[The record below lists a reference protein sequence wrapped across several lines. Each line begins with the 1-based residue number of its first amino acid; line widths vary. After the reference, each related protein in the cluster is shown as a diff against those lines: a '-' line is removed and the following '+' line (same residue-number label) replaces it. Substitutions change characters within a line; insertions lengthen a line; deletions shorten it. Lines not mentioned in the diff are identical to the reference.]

1 MSLQR
6 LYREWPVVSKKEKN
20 KTVIQTVSVVIFM
33 GAMAW
38 ASVPFY
44 DWFCRVTGFGGI
56 TQVAEGGSDT
66 VLSETMKVRFDA
78 SLERNMPWEFKPAQR
93 EMEIQIGATGLAFY
107 EAYNPTDRPV
117 AGTASYNV
125 TPYEAGGF
133 FSKIDC
139 FCFEEQILMPGERVQ
154 MPVTFFV
161 DPEIVDDRDA
171 KYTKVITLSYT
182 FYEKDL
188 PLEQENASLNRKIN
202 FNQLLS
208 EGNPNGT

>member
-1 MSLQR
+1 MLR
-6 LYREWPVVSKKEKN
+6 LYREWPVVSRKAKN

-56 TQVAEGGSDT
+56 TQVAESGSDT

-208 EGNPNGT
+208 EVNPNGT